1 MPHVGFTQ
9 PDSFDDL
16 TPNRAGSWHRHCQ
29 LISEWRHGAI
39 VEYFC
44 GETPRRHAPRRGVRA
59 NSTVPYRPDR
69 SEAHLPHKFPEGNDK
84 RILIVDDEEVV
95 RTLFALSLSERYEC
109 TTAGDTQEALKL
121 LAEQRFALVI
131 SDVQMPGLSGVELL
145 RKIISDFPD
154 TAVIMVSG
162 VDRSQRVVDA
172 LRLGAF
178 DYLIKPCDLDVFQ
191 FRVEQ
196 ALERRT
202 LLCNGKR
209 YKEELEIHN
218 AELAAQKAELI
229 RLQAKLLQ
237 NEKMASLGQ
246 LAGGVAH
253 ELNNPAGF
261 IYSNMESLEQYAS
274 GLTRLLAVYD
284 RASLSLELASEANAI
299 KREIKYESV
308 LPELASIVTD
318 CQEGARRIRDIVLNL
333 RTFSRPDETE
343 MKQVDIH
350 AGIDSTIRILS
361 QYYNSDHISLKR
373 DYARLPLIHCFPGQL
388 NQVWMNLLMNAAQA
402 IGSAQGEVRI
412 ETGVQDEMVLVKI
425 SDTGSGIA
433 PEDVGK
439 IFDPFFTT
447 KPVGEGTGLGLSLSY
462 GIIASHCGTI
472 YVESAPG
479 RGTTFTTLIPQDARP
494 CTIARL
500 ALMDLPKENGHAIQN
515 PDCR

>member
-1 MPHVGFTQ
+1 MAKRPGNLALALGGTHQ
-9 PDSFDDL
+9 A
-16 TPNRAGSWHRHCQ
+16 AGSSPIESLKAQ
-29 LISEWRHGAI
+29 L
-39 VEYFC
+39 
-44 GETPRRHAPRRGVRA
+44 P
-59 NSTVPYRPDR
+59 NQ
-69 SEAHLPHKFPEGNDK
+69 LPENGDK
-84 RILIVDDEEVV
+84 RILIVDDEEAV

-109 TTAGDTQEALKL
+109 ASAADTQEALKL
-121 LAEQRFALVI
+121 LAEQQFALVI

-145 RKIISDFPD
+145 RKVISDFPD
-154 TAVIMVSG
+154 TVVIMVSG
-162 VDRSQRVVDA
+162 IDRGQRVIDA

-178 DYLIKPCDLDVFQ
+178 DYLIKPCDLDVLQ
-191 FRVEQ
+191 LRVEQ

-202 LLCNGKR
+202 LLRNGKR
-209 YKEELEIHN
+209 YKQELEIHN

-229 RLQAKLLQ
+229 RLQAQLLQ

-284 RASLSLELASEANAI
+284 RALLSPELAAEANAI
-299 KREIKYESV
+299 KQEIKYEDV
-308 LPELASIVTD
+308 LPELASIVAD

-333 RTFSRPDETE
+333 RTFSRPDEAE

-350 AGIDSTIRILS
+350 AGIDSTIRLLS
-361 QYYNSDHISLKR
+361 QYYNSDRIALKR
-373 DYARLPLIHCFPGQL
+373 DYARLPLVYCFPGQL

-402 IGSAQGEVRI
+402 IGRTQGEVRI
-412 ETGVQDEMVLVKI
+412 ETGVRDEMVFVKI

-433 PEDVGK
+433 PENVAK

-462 GIIASHCGTI
+462 GIVASHGGTI
-472 YVESAPG
+472 SVESAPG
-479 RGTTFTTLIPQDARP
+479 RGTTFTTLIPVDARR
-494 CTIARL
+494 A
-500 ALMDLPKENGHAIQN
+500 
-515 PDCR
+515 

>member
-1 MPHVGFTQ
+1 MSHKLP
-9 PDSFDDL
+9 
-16 TPNRAGSWHRHCQ
+16 
-29 LISEWRHGAI
+29 
-39 VEYFC
+39 
-44 GETPRRHAPRRGVRA
+44 
-59 NSTVPYRPDR
+59 
-69 SEAHLPHKFPEGNDK
+69 EADDK

-109 TTAGDTQEALKL
+109 VTAADTPEALKH
-121 LAEQRFALVI
+121 LAAQPFALVI

-162 VDRSQRVVDA
+162 VDRSQRVIDA

-178 DYLIKPCDLDVFQ
+178 DYLIKPCDLDVLQ
-191 FRVEQ
+191 LRVEQ

-202 LLCNGKR
+202 LIRDGKR
-209 YKEELEIHN
+209 YKEKLEIHN

-229 RLQAKLLQ
+229 RLQAQLMQ

-284 RASLSLELASEANAI
+284 RALLSPELAAAANAI
-299 KREIKYESV
+299 KQEIKYVDV
-308 LPELASIVTD
+308 LPELASIITD
-318 CQEGARRIRDIVLNL
+318 CREGARRIRDIVLNL
-333 RTFSRPDETE
+333 RTFSRPDEAE

-361 QYYNSDHISLKR
+361 QYFNSDRIALKR
-373 DYARLPLIHCFPGQL
+373 EYATLPQVYCFPGQL
-388 NQVWMNLLMNAAQA
+388 NQVWTNLLMNAAQA
-402 IGSAQGEVRI
+402 IGRAPGEVRI
-412 ETGVQDEMVLVKI
+412 QTGLQGEMAFVKI

-433 PEDVGK
+433 PENVGK

-462 GIIASHCGTI
+462 GIIASHGGTI
-472 YVESAPG
+472 SVESTASK
-479 RGTTFTTLIPQDARP
+479 GTTFTTLIRVDARP
-494 CTIARL
+494 RAIATSET
-500 ALMDLPKENGHAIQN
+500 DGSPKGE
-515 PDCR
+515 